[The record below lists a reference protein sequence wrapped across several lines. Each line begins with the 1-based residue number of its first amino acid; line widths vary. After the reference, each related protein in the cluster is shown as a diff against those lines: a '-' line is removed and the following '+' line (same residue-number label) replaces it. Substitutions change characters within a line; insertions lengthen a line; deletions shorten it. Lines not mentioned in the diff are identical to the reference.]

1 MQDGCEEHRAF
12 ALAVPSDLS
21 QLMEEALLPPSRHR
35 CEKAPSA
42 PKSKHLN
49 T

>member
-21 QLMEEALLPPSRHR
+21 QLMEEALLPPSSHRH
-35 CEKAPSA
+35 EKAPYA
-42 PKSKHLN
+42 PKSKYLN